1 MSSSIVIDLVSLAL
15 DSAAYNAAIEQ
26 VADRIRAGEIVVLP
40 MESGYIFVCDAF
52 NQASVARIH
61 QMRGD
66 APGIAAQVLLSS
78 AKVLPGIAQS
88 VSDDMKA
95 LAERFWPGA
104 LTLITAPSSSLLWD
118 LGDGGVLGELAMR
131 VPAHIFTREVI
142 ERVGPLAASSAAPAG
157 NPPALSLAALFTV
170 AGEVGLYVDEGEI
183 ATAEPSTVVRASPN
197 SLIATRVGAISLTQL
212 REVIPTI
219 QGANL

>member
-1 MSSSIVIDLVSLAL
+1 MSSSIVIDLASLSP
-15 DSAAYNAAIEQ
+15 DSAVYNAAIEQ
-26 VADRIRAGEIVVLP
+26 VADRLRAGEIVVLP
-40 MESGYIFVCDAF
+40 IEGGYIFTCDAF

-88 VSDDMKA
+88 VSDDVKS
-95 LAERFWPGA
+95 LVEKFWPGP
-104 LTLITAPSSSLLWD
+104 LTLITSPSASLLWD
-118 LGDGGVLGELAMR
+118 LGDGGALGESAMR
-131 VPAHIFTREVI
+131 VPAHAFTRSVI
-142 ERVGPLAASSAAPAG
+142 ERVGPLAAASASSAG
-157 NPPALSLAALFTV
+157 NPPALSLANIFTI
-170 AGEVGLYVDEGEI
+170 AGEVGLFIDEGDL
-183 ATAEPSTVVRASPN
+183 APAEPSTVIRASAN
-197 SLIATRVGAISLTQL
+197 SLTASRIGAISLTQL